1 MIPKLW
7 SGLDPLNSYPI
18 QARDDSDP
26 GKNDWRPIQIAT
38 PAIVGGVL
46 LLLFALYILWQRRP
60 SDKRSYDY
68 EQVRSDW
75 ASTMERMF
83 VPRRKR
89 HRVQHSSAPVTLD
102 DSMRAS
108 GLTFDFSHRSRQYR
122 SGSSDSQTPLTT
134 SCYAFDY
141 PPKQPPESPPP
152 LPKSRPMR
160 WWWLFGS
167 RPQQIKSEEPGQR
180 WRVDGPDGSSS
191 GHDHSNHGHAIPV
204 VLAPLREEPEDAD
217 NVIRIGENFASVAST
232 PMTQHFPEQAN
243 FVRGL
248 PTVPEHPSSSGTR
261 TPVPVESVPP
271 SNPGTPVRLSL
282 VLRECMDVLMM
293 LGIIGEPRPAAELY
307 TISLRGR
314 DPSCTLWAVHDHPTS
329 STRSGVFVTSPVP
342 RTRAVIREFLGHPTP
357 DGRHI
362 HVLSND
368 HMLQVRPDPKSVQI
382 FKHLVD
388 PFSRGRYSRTYI
400 CMDMF

>member
-1 MIPKLW
+1 MSAPYLTFQLE
-7 SGLDPLNSYPI
+7 SPARLSPLTLCQRPHSSADAMVATPI
-18 QARDDSDP
+18 RPQRLSARDDSDP

-134 SCYAFDY
+134 TCYAFDY

-271 SNPGTPVRLSL
+271 SNPGTPVSSVNRDLPPSYT
-282 VLRECMDVLMM
+282 RYPSEDVTRHVHYGPYMTIPPPVRAA
-293 LGIIGEPRPAAELY
+293 GYSSPRPSHGREL
-307 TISLRGR
+307 
-314 DPSCTLWAVHDHPTS
+314 S
-329 STRSGVFVTSPVP
+329 SES
-342 RTRAVIREFLGHPTP
+342 FLATQPPMVATF
-357 DGRHI
+357 
-362 HVLSND
+362 
-368 HMLQVRPDPKSVQI
+368 M
-382 FKHLVD
+382 
-388 PFSRGRYSRTYI
+388 Y
-400 CMDMF
+400 